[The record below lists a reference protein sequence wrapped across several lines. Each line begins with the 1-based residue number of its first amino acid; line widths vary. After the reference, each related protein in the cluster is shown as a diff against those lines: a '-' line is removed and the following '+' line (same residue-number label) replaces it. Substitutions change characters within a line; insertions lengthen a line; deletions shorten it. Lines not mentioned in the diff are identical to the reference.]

1 MIYGGCQKWWCAISF
16 RIMLEMFEVTHK
28 FAKLKCLSDLCAKLM
43 KTNKYNIFDVLYKL
57 MKLALVL
64 SMTSASF
71 EQIFS
76 ALKYVKSQLS
86 NKMGDQ

>member
-1 MIYGGCQKWWCAISF
+1 
-16 RIMLEMFEVTHK
+16 
-28 FAKLKCLSDLCAKLM
+28 M

>member
-1 MIYGGCQKWWCAISF
+1 MVELYPNDFKGGAKNGGAPS
-16 RIMLEMFEVTHK
+16 
-28 FAKLKCLSDLCAKLM
+28 AKLKCLSDLCAKLM